1 MFSVLLAALLAGS
14 PTATVPFPQPT
25 SSVAAAD
32 WLTPF
37 EKGNGN
43 TTATYQECIDYY
55 QRLDTR
61 YAEVTMRRAGTTDSG
76 RPLHE
81 VVISADGQN
90 DPVGTRAAKRQVVLI
105 QNGIHPGEPEGIDA
119 SMMLARDLVREP
131 ALRPLLDH
139 LTVVIIP
146 IYNVDGALNRNS
158 TSRANQNGPES
169 FGFRGNARN
178 LDLNRDYVKQD
189 SRNAQSFADLFQKWQ
204 PEVFVDTHTSNG
216 ADYQYT
222 MTLIATQKDKLHP
235 ALSAYLTGR
244 LLPSLYQGM
253 EQRQWPLTPY
263 VDFEGRTPDARG
275 LQGFLETPRYSSGY
289 AALFNTI
296 GFITETHMLK
306 AYRPRVKATYDF
318 LYLLLQQLHLSAE
331 ELGKAR
337 AEANRQTAAQ
347 QTFPLVWQ
355 LDTTRAETLQ
365 FRGYEGRT
373 KASEVSGLPRLYYDQ
388 KAPYTK
394 PVKYFNTF
402 RPAVQVQAPQAYVLP
417 QAWGEVA
424 ERLRRGGVQLRRLSR
439 DTTLTAEVYYLGDFA
454 TVPRPYEGHY
464 LHSRLQVRQEQ
475 QKQRF
480 YRGDYVVSLDQP
492 HRRFA
497 IETLEPQATDSFFA
511 WGFFDSVLQQKEHFS
526 DYVFEDVAA
535 DLLRRDPKLR
545 QQLEERKKADPA
557 FAKSASAQLEFVY
570 RHSPYCEPS
579 HLRYPVVRWQGG
591 ALNTTGD

>member
-1 MFSVLLAALLAGS
+1 MFLVLLTALLAS
-14 PTATVPFPQPT
+14 TRPVPEP
-25 SSVAAAD
+25 AAAD
-32 WLTPF
+32 WRTPF

-43 TTATYQECIDYY
+43 TTVTYRECIDYY
-55 QRLDTR
+55 QRLDAK
-61 YAEVTMRRAGTTDSG
+61 YAEITMRPAGATDSG
-76 RPLHE
+76 QPLHE
-81 VVISADGQN
+81 VVVSGNGLN
-90 DPVGTRAAKRQVVLI
+90 DPAATRAAGRRVVFI

-119 SMMLARDLVREP
+119 SLMLARDLVQKP
-131 ALRPLLDH
+131 ALKKLLDH

-158 TSRANQNGPES
+158 TTRANQNGPES
-169 FGFRGNARN
+169 YGFRGNARN

-189 SRNAQSFADLFQKWQ
+189 SRNAQSFAELFARWR
-204 PEVFVDTHTSNG
+204 PDVFVDTHTSNG

-235 ALSAYLTGR
+235 ALSAYMTGR

-253 EQRQWPLTPY
+253 EKRHWPLTPY

-306 AYRPRVKATYDF
+306 AYQPRVKATYDF
-318 LYLLLQQLHLSAE
+318 LYLLLQQLAQSSD
-331 ELGKAR
+331 ELARAR
-337 AEANRQTAAQ
+337 AEADRQTAAQ
-347 QTFPLVWQ
+347 QTFPLNWQ
-355 LDTTRAETLQ
+355 RDTTRAETLQ

-373 KASEVSGLPRLYYDQ
+373 KPSEVSGLLRLYYDQ
-388 KAPYTK
+388 KVPYTK
-394 PVKYFNTF
+394 PIKYYNTF
-402 RPAVQVQAPQAYVLP
+402 RAGVQVQAPRAYVLP
-417 QAWGEVA
+417 QAWTEVA
-424 ERLRRGGVQLRRLSR
+424 ERLKRGGVQLRRLSR
-439 DTTLTAEVYYLGDFA
+439 DTTLTAEAYYLGDFA
-454 TVPRPYEGHY
+454 TSPRPYEGHY
-464 LHSRLQVRQEQ
+464 LHSRLQVRAEQ
-475 QKQRF
+475 QKIRF
-480 YRGDYVVSLDQP
+480 FRGDYVVSLDQP
-492 HRRFA
+492 QRRFA

-545 QQLEERKKADPA
+545 QQLEERKKTDPS
-557 FAKSASAQLEFVY
+557 FAQSASAQLEFVY
-570 RHSPYCEPS
+570 RHSPYYEAS

-591 ALNTTGD
+591 ALETMAD